1 MTPGER
7 AEASR
12 RITENRYRRALSRVM
27 GDIRRAV
34 RGLTDPD
41 AIVRAVEAYANSKA
55 FDDLVSLSVERMITA
70 QKVAMRATWREAAA
84 ASTQG
89 RKIYE
94 LMRKELLGTMTGAR
108 MDAIVTQN
116 SSLIKTVPGDVARR
130 LSSFAKEMALKGNRP
145 EETAKRMQ
153 AVLPHLTN
161 VQIARIARTET
172 AKAQSALLEARC
184 AEIGVT
190 MYQWYTCKDGSVR
203 RSHALMQ
210 GVYCLWSDP
219 PDPEALAGEKSS
231 GHAYHPG
238 GIYNCR
244 CIALPVVAVQDI
256 HFPARVYKGGKIH
269 SVGNMKALKKLI
281 PDIGTTI

>member
-27 GDIRRAV
+27 GDIRRAA

-41 AIVRAVEAYANSKA
+41 AIVQAVQAYANTKV
-55 FDDLVSLSVERMITA
+55 FGDLVDLSVQRMITA

-94 LMRKELLGTMTGAR
+94 LMRKELLGTLTGAR
-108 MDAIVTQN
+108 MGAIVAQN
-116 SSLIKTVPGDVARR
+116 SALIKTVPGDVALR
-130 LSSFAKEMALKGNRP
+130 LSHFAKEMALKGERP
-145 EETAKRMQ
+145 EVTAKRMQ

-161 VQIARIARTET
+161 VEITRIARTET

-203 RSHALMQ
+203 RSHSLMQ

-231 GHAYHPG
+231 GHPYHPG

-244 CIALPVVAVQDI
+244 CIALPVVTVQDI
-256 HFPARVYKGGKIH
+256 KFPAKVYKGGKIH
-269 SVGNMKALKKLI
+269 SVGSIQALKKLI